1 MKILFLTKY
10 TSLGASSRYCYYNYF
25 PIFREQGVTC
35 TISPFFDDEY
45 VASINQNKPIGV
57 FKIFGYYWCR
67 IKVLLGLQKCEFDL
81 IVIEYEL
88 FPYFPS
94 YFERI
99 IKYLGIKYIVGYDDA
114 IFHNYDLSQNLLV
127 KLLLKNKIKSVIKNA
142 KGVITGSPYLTN
154 YVQRFNNTVWE
165 IPTSIDER
173 KYVESTPIKSDNKFV
188 IGWVGSNSTSKYILE
203 IIPVLRKFSQNY
215 PCEIRL
221 IGFNKDLRKYLEG
234 IPIKFVD
241 WEEKT
246 EIEEISKISVGIM
259 PLLNDQWSRGKCGFK
274 LIQYM
279 GCAKPTISTPLEA
292 NVKINRNGSNLHA
305 DNKEEWY
312 NALEEIYLN
321 QERFQK
327 VGRENKLIVSDC
339 YSIQANYQKYLDLF
353 RLSIL

>member
-25 PIFREQGVTC
+25 PIFREQGVSC
-35 TISPFFDDEY
+35 TVSPFFADEY
-45 VASINQNKPIGV
+45 VESINQNKPNGV

-67 IKVLLGLQKCEFDL
+67 IKVLLGVQKYDL

-94 YFERI
+94 FFERI
-99 IKYLGIKYIVGYDDA
+99 IKYFGIKYIVGYDDA
-114 IFHNYDLSQNLLV
+114 VFHNYDLSQNLLV

-142 KGVITGSPYLTN
+142 KGVMTGSPYLTN
-154 YVQRFNNTVWE
+154 YAQRFNNTVRE

-173 KYVESTPIKSDNKFV
+173 KYAKGINCKSDSNFV
-188 IGWVGSNSTSKYILE
+188 IGWIGSKSTSKYILE
-203 IIPVLRKFSQNY
+203 IIPSLRKFSQNY
-215 PCEIRL
+215 SCEIRL
-221 IGFNKDLRKYLEG
+221 IGFNKDLRKYLDD
-234 IPIKFVD
+234 ISIKFVD
-241 WEEKT
+241 WEENT
-246 EIEEISKISVGIM
+246 EVEEISKISVGIM

-279 GCAKPTISTPLEA
+279 ACAKPTISTPLEA
-292 NVKINRNGSNLHA
+292 NVKINRNGKNLHA
-305 DNKEEWY
+305 DSKEEWY

-327 VGRENKLIVSDC
+327 VGFENNLIVSEC
-339 YSIQANYQKYLDLF
+339 YSIQANYRNYLDLF